1 MATVNS
7 YSGGMPTPERTS
19 LDAIVRAAAEILEE
33 EGLAGVT
40 MQAVAQRVGVR
51 APSLY
56 KRVEGRDPLL
66 RLVAEATL
74 GELAAR
80 VEPIEDAAEL
90 AGAFRAF
97 GRERPAAFLLVMA
110 PAPGTPV
117 ARQEFRDAASAS
129 VLRVAAGL
137 AGQEHALEAA
147 RTLTAWSTGFIGME
161 INGAFTLGGDVE
173 SAWRFGLSRVIA
185 ALALVEVEPAE
196 VEPAEVSA
204 PRPRPRGSAAGSQ
217 RVR

>member
-1 MATVNS
+1 
-7 YSGGMPTPERTS
+7 MPTPERTS

-56 KRVEGRDPLL
+56 KRVEGRDTLL
-66 RLVAEATL
+66 RLVAEAAL
-74 GELAAR
+74 GEVAAR
-80 VEPIEDAAEL
+80 VDPLEDAEEL
-90 AGAFRAF
+90 ADALRAF

-129 VLRVAAGL
+129 VLRVAARL
-137 AGQEHALEAA
+137 AGEEHALEAA
-147 RTLTAWSTGFIGME
+147 RTLTAWATGFVGME

-173 SAWRFGLSRVIA
+173 SAWRFGLSRVVA
-185 ALALVEVEPAE
+185 ALQLAEREPAE
-196 VEPAEVSA
+196 LSA
-204 PRPRPRGSAAGSQ
+204 PTPRPRGTAAGSP
-217 RVR
+217 RSR

>member
-1 MATVNS
+1 
-7 YSGGMPTPERTS
+7 MPTPERTS

-33 EGLAGVT
+33 EGLTGVT

-51 APSLY
+51 APSLS
-56 KRVEGRDPLL
+56 KRVEGRDTLL

-117 ARQEFRDAASAS
+117 ARQEFRDAASTS

-137 AGQEHALEAA
+137 AGEERALEAA
-147 RTLTAWSTGFIGME
+147 RTLTAWSTGFVGME

-185 ALALVEVEPAE
+185 ALELAEVEPAE
-196 VEPAEVSA
+196 VEVTEVSA
-204 PRPRPRGSAAGSQ
+204 PRPRPRGSAAGSP
-217 RVR
+217 RDR

>member
-1 MATVNS
+1 
-7 YSGGMPTPERTS
+7 MPTPERTS

-56 KRVEGRDPLL
+56 KRVEGRDTLL

-147 RTLTAWSTGFIGME
+147 RTLTAWATGFIGME

-173 SAWRFGLSRVIA
+173 SAWRFGLTRVVA
-185 ALALVEVEPAE
+185 ALQLAAPES
-196 VEPAEVSA
+196 AEVSA
-204 PRPRPRGSAAGSQ
+204 PTPRPRGSADGSP
-217 RVR
+217 RSR

>member
-1 MATVNS
+1 
-7 YSGGMPTPERTS
+7 MPTPERTT
-19 LDAIVRAAAEILEE
+19 LEAIVRAAADILEE
-33 EGLAGVT
+33 EGLADVT
-40 MQAVAQRVGVR
+40 MQAVALRVGVR

-56 KRVEGRDPLL
+56 KRVEGRDTLL

-80 VEPIEDAAEL
+80 VEPIEDAAAL
-90 AGAFRAF
+90 ADAFRAF

-129 VLRVAAGL
+129 VLRVAAVL
-137 AGQEHALEAA
+137 AGEEQALEAA

-185 ALALVEVEPAE
+185 ALELAEAELAELEPAE
-196 VEPAEVSA
+196 ISA
-204 PRPRPRGSAAGSQ
+204 PRPRPRGSAAGSP

>member
-7 YSGGMPTPERTS
+7 YSGGMPTPERTT
-19 LDAIVRAAAEILEE
+19 LEAIVRAAAEILEE

-56 KRVEGRDPLL
+56 KRVDGRDPLV
-66 RLVAEATL
+66 RLVAEAAL

-80 VEPIEDAAEL
+80 VEPLTTAEEL
-90 AGAFRAF
+90 ADAFRAF

-129 VLRVAAGL
+129 VLRATARL
-137 AGQEHALEAA
+137 AGEEHALEAA
-147 RTLTAWSTGFIGME
+147 RTLTAWATGFIGME

-173 SAWRFGLSRVIA
+173 SAWRFGLGRVVA
-185 ALALVEVEPAE
+185 ALSLED
-196 VEPAEVSA
+196 VSA
-204 PRPRPRGSAAGSQ
+204 PTPRPRGTGDDSPRS
-217 RVR
+217 R

>member
-1 MATVNS
+1 
-7 YSGGMPTPERTS
+7 MPTPERTS

-129 VLRVAAGL
+129 VLRVAARL
-137 AGQEHALEAA
+137 AGEKHALEAA

-173 SAWRFGLSRVIA
+173 SAWRFGLSRVIT
-185 ALALVEVEPAE
+185 ALELVEVEPAE
-196 VEPAEVSA
+196 VELAEVSA
-204 PRPRPRGSAAGSQ
+204 PRPRPRGSAAGSP